1 MMKSRNIIIKTLVIL
16 SAFLFISAAAL
27 SLGVFRANAE
37 VPAGTFE
44 IESSGVSLKLNET
57 NGLRF
62 VVKMDENVKNYITE
76 NENVVLGFVIG
87 PKQIMDNYTAWYGK
101 NLLQFSVEKSTVYQV
116 GEYWYAN
123 GCVANVIEVNR
134 AVDYTAA
141 AFILNGG
148 KVEKYA
154 APNAEVYGNIYDIAT
169 RALLYP
175 DIDYTARIL
184 GNAAYDWLG
193 TENYPIR
200 IKTLDRYNQ
209 LIEKINAGYDF
220 GERVIEVS
228 SSVDTSAAT
237 ALASGKTL
245 PAGLKTVGFVSYYV
259 GENLKFAEG
268 VALNGT
274 ATRPADEKM
283 VAGQRVECYYTTA
296 DFAAG
301 TEYDFNTPVTEDK
314 VLYAKLSDYLYFN
327 GKVLSSFYTAGGA
340 TKTLNESGTLTMRG
354 SDGAYIARELL
365 LNAPVVGNTIE
376 IRAKKTGTPR
386 VDIHVF
392 GTYTEDGVEKES
404 TAFGVR
410 YRGLTTQG
418 YLEGSEDTEG
428 YRLLRYNLAYTVN
441 GEGAKNIVYKTIK
454 GIRID
459 FAGSGD
465 YSLEIAHV
473 KSVNGIFFDGEVLN
487 GFTAAAGATKTLNE
501 DGTLTLK
508 GNNGAFIY
516 KKGFNFDLNGG
527 NCIKIKA
534 KSDIK
539 LGGFFDFYILGEYT
553 SNGVATESTDF
564 DKPNT
569 RYRARTEDGCVIG
582 EADTNGYRTYT
593 FRLSDPIGATGKIE
607 YKTIKGFRIG
617 INGGNEENTLV
628 IEYVKSTGDGD
639 VSEPEK
645 YSVNYYVGE
654 KSVYSEKISKGDLPG
669 GVPEKEFSVLGRQI
683 VGYYTD
689 AALTNAFDIANTA
702 ITEDTKLY
710 IKTSDY
716 LYFNGAM
723 LDGFAP
729 ISGATKTLNEDGTL
743 TLKGNNGAF
752 IYKKGLNLDL
762 NGGNCIEIK
771 LKADI
776 KFGGFFDFYIFGEYT
791 SDGVAA
797 ESTDYGQAN
806 TRYRARTEDGCVIGE
821 TDANGYRTYTFRLS
835 DPLNATGKIE
845 YKTIKGFRI
854 GINGG
859 NEENNLVIEY
869 VKSVKV

>member
-62 VVKMDENVKNYITE
+62 VVKMDESIKNYVTE

-123 GCVANVIEVNR
+123 GCVTKINEVNR
-134 AVDYTAA
+134 SIDYTAA

-193 TENYPIR
+193 TEGFPIR

-268 VALNGT
+268 VALNGK

-340 TKTLNESGTLTMRG
+340 TKTLNESGTLTMSG

-392 GTYTEDGVEKES
+392 GTYTEDGIEKES

-418 YLEGSEDTEG
+418 YLEGSEDAEG

-501 DGTLTLK
+501 DGTLSLK

-516 KKGFNFDLNGG
+516 KKEFNFDLNGG

-539 LGGFFDFYILGEYT
+539 LGGFFDFYIFGEYT
-553 SNGVATESTDF
+553 SDGVAAESTDF
-564 DKPNT
+564 NKANT

-582 EADTNGYRTYT
+582 EADANGYRTYT

-617 INGGNEENTLV
+617 LNGGNEDNTLV
-628 IEYVKSTGDGD
+628 IEYVKSLKLVSLEYYYGTELIKAEGLAAGEYAKALADGN
-639 VSEPEK
+639 VM
-645 YSVNYYVGE
+645 
-654 KSVYSEKISKGDLPG
+654 
-669 GVPEKEFSVLGRQI
+669 FGRQI

-729 ISGATKTLNEDGTL
+729 MSGATKTLNEDGTL

-752 IYKKGLNLDL
+752 IYKKEFNLDL
-762 NGGNCIEIK
+762 NGGNYITIKAKSDIK
-771 LKADI
+771 L
-776 KFGGFFDFYIFGEYT
+776 GGFFDFYIFGEYT
-791 SDGVAA
+791 SNGVAA
-797 ESTDYGQAN
+797 ESTDFGNPN

-821 TDANGYRTYTFRLS
+821 ADANGYRTYTFRLS
-835 DPLNATGKIE
+835 DPIGATGKIE

-854 GINGG
+854 GLNGG
-859 NEENNLVIEY
+859 NEDNTLVIEY

>member
-62 VVKMDENVKNYITE
+62 VVKMDESIKNYVTE
-76 NENVVLGFVIG
+76 NENVVLGFAIG

-101 NLLQFSVEKSTVYQV
+101 NLLQFSVEKNTVYQV

-123 GCVANVIEVNR
+123 GCVTKINEVNR
-134 AVDYTAA
+134 SIDYTAA

-193 TENYPIR
+193 TERFPIR

-386 VDIHVF
+386 VDIYVF

-404 TAFGVR
+404 TAFGPR

-418 YLEGSEDTEG
+418 YLESSEDAEG

-487 GFTAAAGATKTLNE
+487 GFAPVSGATKTLNE

-516 KKGFNFDLNGG
+516 KKGLNLDINGG

-534 KSDIK
+534 KADIK
-539 LGGFFDFYILGEYT
+539 LGGFFDFYIFGEYT
-553 SNGVATESTDF
+553 SDGVAAESTDF
-564 DKPNT
+564 NKANT

-582 EADTNGYRTYT
+582 EADANGYKTYT
-593 FRLSDPIGATGKIE
+593 FRLSDPLNATGKIE

-617 INGGNEENTLV
+617 LNGGNEDNTLV
-628 IEYVKSTGDGD
+628 IEYVKSLKLVSLEYYYGTELIKAEGLAAGEYAKALADGN
-639 VSEPEK
+639 VM
-645 YSVNYYVGE
+645 
-654 KSVYSEKISKGDLPG
+654 
-669 GVPEKEFSVLGRQI
+669 FGRQI

-729 ISGATKTLNEDGTL
+729 MSGATKTLNEDGTL
-743 TLKGNNGAF
+743 TLKGNNGAYL
-752 IYKKGLNLDL
+752 YKKGLNLDL

-771 LKADI
+771 VKSDI
-776 KFGGFFDFYIFGEYT
+776 KLGGFFDFYIFGEYT

-797 ESTDYGQAN
+797 ESTDFGQAN

-821 TDANGYRTYTFRLS
+821 ADANGYRTYTFRLS
-835 DPLNATGKIE
+835 DPIGATGKIE

>member
-57 NGLRF
+57 DGLRF
-62 VVKMDENVKNYITE
+62 VVKMDENVKNYVTE

-87 PKQIMDNYTAWYGK
+87 PKQIMDNYTEWYGK
-101 NLLQFSVEKSTVYQV
+101 KLLQFPVEKNTVYKV

-123 GCVANVIEVNR
+123 GCVTKINEVNR
-134 AVDYTAA
+134 SIDYTAA
-141 AFILNGG
+141 AFILNGD

-184 GNAAYDWLG
+184 DNAAYDWLG
-193 TENYPIR
+193 TESFPIR

-228 SSVDTSAAT
+228 SSVDTKAAT

-245 PAGLKTVGFVSYYV
+245 PEGLKTVGFVSYYV
-259 GENLKFAEG
+259 GENLKFEEG

-340 TKTLNESGTLTMRG
+340 TKILNESGTLTMSG

-376 IRAKKTGTPR
+376 IRAKKTGTLR

-392 GTYTEDGVEKES
+392 GTYTEDGEEKES

-418 YLEGSEDTEG
+418 YLEGSEDAEG
-428 YRLLRYNLAYTVN
+428 YRLLRYNLAYTEN
-441 GEGAKNIVYKTIK
+441 NKGAKNIVYKTIK

-459 FAGSGD
+459 FSCNGD
-465 YSLEIAHV
+465 CSLEIAHV
-473 KSVNGIFFDGEVLN
+473 KSVETPAKDCTVTYYLGNTVKHTETVKE
-487 GFTAAAGATKTLNE
+487 GAYAPK
-501 DGTLTLK
+501 
-508 GNNGAFIY
+508 
-516 KKGFNFDLNGG
+516 
-527 NCIKIKA
+527 
-534 KSDIK
+534 
-539 LGGFFDFYILGEYT
+539 
-553 SNGVATESTDF
+553 VA
-564 DKPNT
+564 
-569 RYRARTEDGCVIG
+569 
-582 EADTNGYRTYT
+582 
-593 FRLSDPIGATGKIE
+593 
-607 YKTIKGFRIG
+607 
-617 INGGNEENTLV
+617 EEL
-628 IEYVKSTGDGD
+628 
-639 VSEPEK
+639 
-645 YSVNYYVGE
+645 
-654 KSVYSEKISKGDLPG
+654 
-669 GVPEKEFSVLGRQI
+669 VLGRQI

-723 LDGFAP
+723 LDGFTEME
-729 ISGATKTLNEDGTL
+729 GATKNLNDDGTV
-743 TLKGNNGAF
+743 TLKGNKGSF
-752 IYKKGLNLDL
+752 IHRKGLAIDL
-762 NGGNCIEIK
+762 NGGNCIEMK
-771 LKADI
+771 VKAVDFRVDLYL
-776 KFGGFFDFYIFGEYT
+776 FGTYTLDGATVESANYGNPNTFYRGITTQGWTVSEPDEEGYVIMRYNLAYT
-791 SDGVAA
+791 
-797 ESTDYGQAN
+797 
-806 TRYRARTEDGCVIGE
+806 
-821 TDANGYRTYTFRLS
+821 ANGAAAKNFSYS
-835 DPLNATGKIE
+835 V
-845 YKTIKGFRI
+845 IKGFRI
-854 GINGG
+854 DLADC
-859 NEENNLVIEY
+859 ETLTVEY
-869 VKSVKV
+869 VKSVKVQ

>member
-1 MMKSRNIIIKTLVIL
+1 MKLRNIIIKTLVII

-27 SLGVFRANAE
+27 SFGIFRANAE

-57 NGLRF
+57 DGLRF
-62 VVKMDENVKNYITE
+62 VVKMDENVKNYVTE
-76 NENVVLGFVIG
+76 NENVVLGFAIG
-87 PKQIMDNYTAWYGK
+87 PKQLMDSYTEWYGK
-101 NLLQFSVEKSTVYQV
+101 NLLQLGIGKSTIYQV

-123 GCVANVIEVNR
+123 GCVTKINEVNR
-134 AVDYTAA
+134 SIDYTAA

-175 DIDYTARIL
+175 DIDYTARLL

-193 TENYPIR
+193 TESFPIR
-200 IKTLDRYNQ
+200 IKTLERYNQ

-220 GERVIEVS
+220 GERVVEVS
-228 SSVDTSAAT
+228 SSVDTSVAT

-283 VAGQRVECYYTTA
+283 VAGQRVEGYYTTA

-327 GKVLSSFYTAGGA
+327 GKVLNSFYTAGGA
-340 TKTLNESGTLTMRG
+340 TKTLNESGTLTMSG
-354 SDGAYIARELL
+354 SNGAYIARELL

-386 VDIHVF
+386 VDIHVY
-392 GTYTEDGVEKES
+392 GIYTEDGVEKES

-418 YLEGSEDTEG
+418 YLESSEDAEG

-459 FAGSGD
+459 FAGSD
-465 YSLEIAHV
+465 EYSLEIAHV
-473 KSVNGIFFDGEVLN
+473 KSVNGVFFEGEAIN
-487 GFTAAAGATKTLNE
+487 GFTPAGSTKTLNE
-501 DGTLTLK
+501 DGTVTMTGTADSLLSLVSQK
-508 GNNGAFIY
+508 IKLNGANGIEV
-516 KKGFNFDLNGG
+516 KVKLENISRFDIQIRGSYVKDGVAGTSNAQNRYRGDATFGATVGEPDKDGYVIIRYNLAYANNSTSALDFYYNEVEAFRFQIGG
-527 NCIKIKA
+527 ITSGATAGSATIAYA
-534 KSDIK
+534 KSFTIETPAKDCTVTYY
-539 LGGFFDFYILGEYT
+539 LGNTVKQTETVKEGAYAPK
-553 SNGVATESTDF
+553 VADEVVST
-564 DKPNT
+564 
-569 RYRARTEDGCVIG
+569 
-582 EADTNGYRTYT
+582 
-593 FRLSDPIGATGKIE
+593 
-607 YKTIKGFRIG
+607 
-617 INGGNEENTLV
+617 
-628 IEYVKSTGDGD
+628 
-639 VSEPEK
+639 
-645 YSVNYYVGE
+645 
-654 KSVYSEKISKGDLPG
+654 
-669 GVPEKEFSVLGRQI
+669 GRQI

-723 LDGFAP
+723 ISKFA
-729 ISGATKTLNEDGTL
+729 GGNVTGKTLNEDGTVTL
-743 TLKGNNGAF
+743 TGKKMY
-752 IYKKGLNLDL
+752 IHQKGLNLDL
-762 NGGNCIEIK
+762 NGANCIEIK
-771 LKADI
+771 AKTDVPKARVDI
-776 KFGGFFDFYIFGEYT
+776 YLFGTYT
-791 SDGVAA
+791 LEGTAG

-806 TRYRARTEDGCVIGE
+806 TFYRGIATQGWTVSEPDEEGYVIMRYNLAYTV
-821 TDANGYRTYTFRLS
+821 NGAAAKDFSYS
-835 DPLNATGKIE
+835 V
-845 YKTIKGFRI
+845 IKGFRI
-854 GINGG
+854 DLADC
-859 NEENNLVIEY
+859 ETLTVEY

>member
-1 MMKSRNIIIKTLVIL
+1 MMKSRNIIIKTLVII

-27 SLGVFRANAE
+27 SFGIFRANAE

-57 NGLRF
+57 DGLRF
-62 VVKMDENVKNYITE
+62 VVKMDESIKNYVTE
-76 NENVVLGFVIG
+76 NENVVLGFAIG
-87 PKQIMDNYTAWYGK
+87 PKQIMDNYTEWYGK
-101 NLLQFSVEKSTVYQV
+101 NLLQLGIGKSTIYQV

-123 GCVANVIEVNR
+123 GCVTKINEVNR
-134 AVDYTAA
+134 SIDYTAA

-193 TENYPIR
+193 TESFPIR

-340 TKTLNESGTLTMRG
+340 TKTLNESGTLTMSG

-404 TAFGVR
+404 TAFGPR

-473 KSVNGIFFDGEVLN
+473 KSVNGVSFEGEAIN
-487 GFTAAAGATKTLNE
+487 GFAPAGSTKTLNE
-501 DGTLTLK
+501 DGTVTMAGTADSLLSLVSQK
-508 GNNGAFIY
+508 IKLNGANGIEV
-516 KKGFNFDLNGG
+516 KVKLENVSRFD
-527 NCIKIKA
+527 IKIRGSYVKDGVAGTSNAQNRYRGIATYGATVGEPDKDGYVIIRYNLAYANNSTSALDFYYNEVEAFRFQIGGITSGASTGSATIAYA
-534 KSDIK
+534 KSFTIETPAKDCTVTYY
-539 LGGFFDFYILGEYT
+539 LGNTVKHTETVKEGAYAPK
-553 SNGVATESTDF
+553 VADE
-564 DKPNT
+564 
-569 RYRARTEDGCVIG
+569 V
-582 EADTNGYRTYT
+582 
-593 FRLSDPIGATGKIE
+593 
-607 YKTIKGFRIG
+607 
-617 INGGNEENTLV
+617 
-628 IEYVKSTGDGD
+628 
-639 VSEPEK
+639 VS
-645 YSVNYYVGE
+645 S
-654 KSVYSEKISKGDLPG
+654 
-669 GVPEKEFSVLGRQI
+669 GRQI

-689 AALTNAFDIANTA
+689 AALTNAFDIASTA

-723 LDGFAP
+723 ISKFA
-729 ISGATKTLNEDGTL
+729 GGNVTGKTLNDDGTVTL
-743 TLKGNNGAF
+743 TGKKKL
-752 IYKKGLNLDL
+752 IHQKGLNLDL
-762 NGGNCIEIK
+762 NGTNCIEIK
-771 LKADI
+771 AKADVLKARVDI
-776 KFGGFFDFYIFGEYT
+776 YLFGTYT
-791 SDGVAA
+791 LEGAA
-797 ESTDYGQAN
+797 GESTNYGQAN
-806 TRYRARTEDGCVIGE
+806 TFYRGVTTQGWTVSEPDEEGYVIMRYNLAYTV
-821 TDANGYRTYTFRLS
+821 NGAAAKDFSYS
-835 DPLNATGKIE
+835 V
-845 YKTIKGFRI
+845 IKGFRI
-854 GINGG
+854 DLEGC
-859 NEENNLVIEY
+859 ETLTVEY

>member
-62 VVKMDENVKNYITE
+62 VVKMDESIKNYVTE

-101 NLLQFSVEKSTVYQV
+101 NLLQFSVGKSTVYQV

-123 GCVANVIEVNR
+123 GCVTKINEVNR

-193 TENYPIR
+193 TESFPIR

-473 KSVNGIFFDGEVLN
+473 QSVNGVSFEGEAIN
-487 GFTAAAGATKTLNE
+487 GFTPAGSTKTLNE
-501 DGTLTLK
+501 DGTVTMTGTADSLLSLVSQK
-508 GNNGAFIY
+508 IKLNGANGIEV
-516 KKGFNFDLNGG
+516 KVKLENVSRFDILIRGSYVKDGVAGTSNAQNRYRGIATYGATVGEPDKDGYVIIRYNLAYANNSTSALDFYYNEVEAFRFQIGG
-527 NCIKIKA
+527 ITSGASTGSATIAYA
-534 KSDIK
+534 KSFTIETPAKDCTVTYY
-539 LGGFFDFYILGEYT
+539 LGNTVKHTETVKEGAYAPK
-553 SNGVATESTDF
+553 VADE
-564 DKPNT
+564 
-569 RYRARTEDGCVIG
+569 V
-582 EADTNGYRTYT
+582 
-593 FRLSDPIGATGKIE
+593 
-607 YKTIKGFRIG
+607 
-617 INGGNEENTLV
+617 
-628 IEYVKSTGDGD
+628 
-639 VSEPEK
+639 VS
-645 YSVNYYVGE
+645 S
-654 KSVYSEKISKGDLPG
+654 
-669 GVPEKEFSVLGRQI
+669 GRQI

-689 AALTNAFDIANTA
+689 AALTNAFDIAKTA

-729 ISGATKTLNEDGTL
+729 VSGATKTLNEDGTL
-743 TLKGNNGAF
+743 TLKGKNGAF

-771 LKADI
+771 VKADI
-776 KFGGFFDFYIFGEYT
+776 KLGGFFDFYILGEYT

-797 ESTDYGQAN
+797 ESTDFVDPN

-821 TDANGYRTYTFRLS
+821 ADANGYRTYTFRLS

>member
-1 MMKSRNIIIKTLVIL
+1 MKLRNIIIKTLVII

-27 SLGVFRANAE
+27 SFGIFRANAE

-57 NGLRF
+57 DGLRF
-62 VVKMDENVKNYITE
+62 VVKMDENVKNYVTE
-76 NENVVLGFVIG
+76 NENVVLGFAIG
-87 PKQIMDNYTAWYGK
+87 PKQLMDSYTEWYGK
-101 NLLQFSVEKSTVYQV
+101 NLLQFGIGKSTIYQV

-123 GCVANVIEVNR
+123 GCVTKINEVNR
-134 AVDYTAA
+134 SIDYTAA

-175 DIDYTARIL
+175 DIDYTARLL

-193 TENYPIR
+193 TENFPIR
-200 IKTLDRYNQ
+200 IKTLERYNQ

-220 GERVIEVS
+220 GERVIAVS
-228 SSVDTSAAT
+228 SSVDTSVAT

-283 VAGQRVECYYTTA
+283 VAGQRVEGYYTTA

-340 TKTLNESGTLTMRG
+340 TATLNESGTLTMSG

-376 IRAKKTGTPR
+376 IRAKKTGALR

-404 TAFGVR
+404 TAPGTR

-428 YRLLRYNLAYTVN
+428 YRLLRYNLAYTIN
-441 GEGAKNIVYKTIK
+441 NEGAKNIVYKTIK

-473 KSVNGIFFDGEVLN
+473 KSVNGVFFEGEAIN
-487 GFTAAAGATKTLNE
+487 GFTPAGSTKTLNE
-501 DGTLTLK
+501 DGTVTMTGKAESLLSLISQK
-508 GNNGAFIY
+508 IKLNGANGIEV
-516 KKGFNFDLNGG
+516 KVKLENISSFDIQIRGSYVKDGVAGTSNAQNRYRGDATYGATVGEPDKDGYVIIRYNLAYANNSTSALDFYYNEVEAFRFQIGRITSG
-527 NCIKIKA
+527 ATAGSATIAYA
-534 KSDIK
+534 KSFTIETPAKDCTVTYY
-539 LGGFFDFYILGEYT
+539 LGNTVKQTETVKEGAYAPK
-553 SNGVATESTDF
+553 VADEVVST
-564 DKPNT
+564 
-569 RYRARTEDGCVIG
+569 
-582 EADTNGYRTYT
+582 
-593 FRLSDPIGATGKIE
+593 
-607 YKTIKGFRIG
+607 
-617 INGGNEENTLV
+617 
-628 IEYVKSTGDGD
+628 
-639 VSEPEK
+639 
-645 YSVNYYVGE
+645 
-654 KSVYSEKISKGDLPG
+654 
-669 GVPEKEFSVLGRQI
+669 GRQI

-723 LDGFAP
+723 ISKFA
-729 ISGATKTLNEDGTL
+729 GGNVTGKTLNEDGTVTL
-743 TLKGNNGAF
+743 TGKSKL
-752 IYKKGLNLDL
+752 IHQKGLNLDL
-762 NGGNCIEIK
+762 NGTNCIEIK
-771 LKADI
+771 AKTDVPKARVDI
-776 KFGGFFDFYIFGEYT
+776 YLFGTYT
-791 SDGVAA
+791 LEGTAG
-797 ESTDYGQAN
+797 ESTDYGAKN
-806 TRYRARTEDGCVIGE
+806 YTWYKGVAGLGWTVSEPDEEGYVIMRYDLSYCV
-821 TDANGYRTYTFRLS
+821 DAAG
-835 DPLNATGKIE
+835 NAAAKDFS
-845 YKTIKGFRI
+845 YSVIKGFRI
-854 GINGG
+854 DLAAC
-859 NEENNLVIEY
+859 ETLTVEY